1 MKKTENKLSSEQVK
15 KLESLFANDF
25 SSPVFPLLAEHYY
38 NTDDY
43 YRAKKVCEIGLNK
56 NASNV
61 QGMFVLAKIFYKSD
75 ELFKSERLIQ
85 KLLRADP
92 INLKSLLVL
101 FAIQKKLQRSSK
113 AILKTISLIL
123 KICPNHVIATKWME
137 DNADKELSPVQKRKK
152 KPPKKV
158 QVSKSTRL
166 DKNQLTIRSSF
177 HTFSMIDILIKQK
190 HYQDAMNGL
199 EVLVQDEDKK
209 QKAEKYINK
218 IIKIIKREN
227 EKNISK

>member
-1 MKKTENKLSSEQVK
+1 MIKTDNKLSSEQVE

-25 SSPVFPLLAEHYY
+25 SSPIFPLLAEHYY
-38 NTDDY
+38 NTNDY
-43 YRAKKVCEIGLNK
+43 YRAKKVCEIGLSN

-75 ELFKSERLIQ
+75 ELFKGERLIQ
-85 KLLRADP
+85 RLLRADP

-101 FAIQKKLQRSSK
+101 FEIQKKLQRSSRTL
-113 AILKTISLIL
+113 LKTITLIL
-123 KICPNHVIATKWME
+123 KICPNHLIATKWME
-137 DNADKELSPVQKRKK
+137 DNIGKELSPAQKRKN

-158 QVSKSTRL
+158 QVSKSTYL

-177 HTFSMIDILIKQK
+177 HTFSMIDILIKQR

-199 EVLVQDEDKK
+199 KVLVKDEEKK